1 MGPNNKQPILYS
13 KSKNTENTSTE
24 TAEGSCFWV
33 EWGTG
38 TYRGYDKV
46 PYLDLGNELFFV
58 NTY

>member
-46 PYLDLGNELFFV
+46 PYLDLGNELFFC
-58 NTY
+58 